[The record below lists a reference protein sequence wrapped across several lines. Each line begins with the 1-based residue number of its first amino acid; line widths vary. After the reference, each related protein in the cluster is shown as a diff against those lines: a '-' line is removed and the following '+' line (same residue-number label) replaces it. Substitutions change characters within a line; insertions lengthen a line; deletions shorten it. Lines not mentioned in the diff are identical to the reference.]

1 MSLFS
6 SFGLTRP
13 ARLNAGF
20 TYIGV
25 LFAVALMGVSLALIA
40 TVTSQTQ
47 QRDKEKQ
54 LLFVGKQ
61 FMQAIS
67 SYYAYEN
74 PLTGQPKQLPK
85 KLDDLVEDR
94 RAATIQRHLRKIF
107 FDPFTASVEWG
118 LIKDANSGIVGVY
131 SKSETKP
138 IKVANFDQEFASF
151 ADKQHYSDWKFIYT
165 QVSLPAVVANQGG
178 NTTPKPP
185 PAEIIPPEYVAP
197 PPQQPKTHT
206 ADERRKRV
214 CDVMHGNDLGI
225 CFRLSKKFG
234 DAVGATCLAS
244 AASRYAACLG
254 GKMLS
259 PLAVQ
264 YQ

>member
-118 LIKDANSGIVGVY
+118 LIKDANSGIFR
-131 SKSETKP
+131 P
-138 IKVANFDQEFASF
+138 
-151 ADKQHYSDWKFIYT
+151 
-165 QVSLPAVVANQGG
+165 
-178 NTTPKPP
+178 
-185 PAEIIPPEYVAP
+185 
-197 PPQQPKTHT
+197 
-206 ADERRKRV
+206 
-214 CDVMHGNDLGI
+214 GI
-225 CFRLSKKFG
+225 CFVCGQTTLFG
-234 DAVGATCLAS
+234 LEIYLHPSLVARCCRQSGRQHNTQTAT
-244 AASRYAACLG
+244 R
-254 GKMLS
+254 
-259 PLAVQ
+259 
-264 YQ
+264 

>member
-1 MSLFS
+1 VSLFN

-25 LFAVALMGVSLALIA
+25 LFAVALMGISLALIA
-40 TVTSQTQ
+40 TVTSQIQ
-47 QRDKEKQ
+47 QREKERQ
-54 LLFVGKQ
+54 LLFIGKQ
-61 FMQAIS
+61 FMQAIN

-74 PLTGQPKQLPK
+74 PLIGQLKQLPK
-85 KLDDLVEDR
+85 KLEDLVEDR

-107 FDPFTASVEWG
+107 FDPFAASIEWG
-118 LIKDANSGIVGVY
+118 LIKDANNGIVGVY
-131 SKSETKP
+131 SKSEAKP
-138 IKVANFDQEFASF
+138 IKVANFDQEFAAF

-165 QVSLPAVVANQGG
+165 QGSLPADVADQGG
-178 NTTPKPP
+178 STTPKPP
-185 PAEIIPPEYVAP
+185 PAEVIPPEYVAP
-197 PPQQPKTHT
+197 PPQPPQTNT
-206 ADERRKRV
+206 ADERRKRL
-214 CDVMHGNDLGI
+214 CDVMHRNDLAT

-234 DAVGATCLAS
+234 DAAGATCVAS
-244 AASRYAACLG
+244 ATGRYAACMG